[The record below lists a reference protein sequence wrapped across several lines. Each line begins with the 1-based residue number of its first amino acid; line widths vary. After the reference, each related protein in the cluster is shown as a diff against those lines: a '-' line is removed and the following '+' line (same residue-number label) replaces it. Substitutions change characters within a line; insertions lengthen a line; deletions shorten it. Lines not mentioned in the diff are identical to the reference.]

1 MSILRLHTKLLMCFL
16 ILVSCKNKS
25 EEEIKF
31 ADSDFGYV
39 FKSPLRQGYSSE
51 IPPDLKP
58 YAIEYEYED
67 DEIVFKSRK
76 IIRNREDLDFI
87 TKATFTSGIIGDLRF
102 KNLDKSTLTPK
113 QISDKLL
120 EAITKVTTHRANAV
134 FAENFPKVDV
144 TPMKSFKH
152 IDFDK
157 LRADIS
163 RKRENNFEDT
173 FVEEAKVKRK
183 SYEEEITEKFLNKI
197 TSTKN
202 LYNQKNYE
210 EFANEFNSIISFFK
224 IDSILKENSGLIDL
238 VNQIE
243 QECFRGKFV
252 YTKDRP
258 VPIMEQ
264 HNNEREG
271 RFKYRGL
278 KTKNFYNSALNLDNN
293 DFYNYIVL
301 QFIVNQFD
309 LYNLYKNYDIVT
321 VQDLLN
327 KQKELLNDS
336 FSKSKILKLTD
347 KKDNLLILFELF
359 KASHE
364 NVSAESLVLVEKS
377 ISNIIEEIQ

>member
-1 MSILRLHTKLLMCFL
+1 MNIFRLHTKLLMCFL
-16 ILVSCKNKS
+16 ILFSCKNKS

-31 ADSDFGYV
+31 TDSDFGYA
-39 FKSPLRQGYSSE
+39 FKPPLQQGYSSE

-76 IIRNREDLDFI
+76 IIKDREDLDFI

-134 FAENFPKVDV
+134 FAEKIPKVDV

-157 LRADIS
+157 LRADLS
-163 RKRENNFEDT
+163 RKRENNLEDT

-183 SYEEEITEKFLNKI
+183 SYEEEIIEKFLNKI
-197 TSTKN
+197 NTIKN
-202 LYNQKNYE
+202 LYNQKNYD
-210 EFANEFNSIISFFK
+210 EFANEFNSIISFIK
-224 IDSILKENSGLIDL
+224 IDQTLKENSGLIDL

-258 VPIMEQ
+258 VPIIQQ

-271 RFKYRGL
+271 RFKYREL
-278 KTKNFYNSALNLDNN
+278 KTKNFYNSALNLGNN

-301 QFIVNQFD
+301 QFIVNEFD
-309 LYNLYKNYDIVT
+309 LYNLYKKYDIAT
-321 VQDLLN
+321 LQDLLN

-347 KKDNLLILFELF
+347 KKDNLFILFELF

-364 NVSAESLVLVEKS
+364 NVIAESLVLVEKS

>member
-25 EEEIKF
+25 DEEIKF

-163 RKRENNFEDT
+163 RKRENNLEDT

-202 LYNQKNYE
+202 LYNQKKYE
-210 EFANEFNSIISFFK
+210 EFASEFNSIISFFK
-224 IDSILKENSGLIDL
+224 IDQTLKDNSGLIDL

-258 VPIMEQ
+258 VPIIEQ

-336 FSKSKILKLTD
+336 FSKSKILNLTD
-347 KKDNLLILFELF
+347 KKVNLLILFELF

-364 NVSAESLVLVEKS
+364 NVSAEILVLVEKS